1 MEQRLE
7 RDQRAPDG
15 AHRQGLEERDPEA
28 GSGEP
33 AGDEPVEADETEAGP
48 FGDRERCVVLEH
60 ARGGE
65 TEEDRGKGDAES
77 DRGDVLEDVAGRL
90 APDAPMIAP

>member
-15 AHRQGLEERDPEA
+15 AHRQGLEERHP
-28 GSGEP
+28 
-33 AGDEPVEADETEAGP
+33 
-48 FGDRERCVVLEH
+48 
-60 ARGGE
+60 
-65 TEEDRGKGDAES
+65 
-77 DRGDVLEDVAGRL
+77 DVAGRL